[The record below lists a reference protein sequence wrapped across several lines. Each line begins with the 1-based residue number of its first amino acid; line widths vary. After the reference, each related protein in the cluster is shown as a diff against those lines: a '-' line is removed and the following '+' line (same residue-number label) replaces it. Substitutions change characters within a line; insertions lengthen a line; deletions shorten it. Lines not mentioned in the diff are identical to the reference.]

1 MSFVTEVISEE
12 DSKAYKIESIWKKY
26 NKNTFYPDR
35 RRWTIDRDRNVFLLR
50 ISAGR
55 ADLSNISR
63 FILVIGEADFLIEL
77 TLDTG
82 IGIENNMKYTWS
94 LERTSSLRDSSVSES
109 ELKKI
114 LKSALIEYGL
124 GLIEDKS
131 IYDITFNF

>member
-12 DSKAYKIESIWKKY
+12 DSKAYQIESIWKKY

-35 RRWTIDRDRNVFLLR
+35 RRWTIDRDRNAFLLR

-63 FILVIGEADFLIEL
+63 FILFIGGADFLIEL
-77 TLDTG
+77 TLDTD
-82 IGIENNMKYTWS
+82 IGIENKMRYTWS
-94 LERTSSLRDSSVSES
+94 LERTSSLKDSSVSES

-124 GLIEDKS
+124 GLIEDRN